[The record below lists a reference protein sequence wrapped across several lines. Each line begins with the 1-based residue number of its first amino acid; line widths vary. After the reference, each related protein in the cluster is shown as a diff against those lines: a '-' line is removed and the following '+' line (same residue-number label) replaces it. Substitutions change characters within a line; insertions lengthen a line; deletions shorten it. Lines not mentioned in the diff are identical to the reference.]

1 MASSIKE
8 LEITESMK
16 NILKRMAEIRVCTAD
31 CESVEECHQRLL
43 EDAERFKETYRKRGR
58 KTLFDY
64 YLIQIKVMILLQYL
78 IRSGSNLV

>member
-1 MASSIKE
+1 MLNELDREVRMASSIKE

-58 KTLFDY
+58 KTLCSP
-64 YLIQIKVMILLQYL
+64 LQL
-78 IRSGSNLV
+78 S